1 MNEKSINVEIKD
13 AHLESVAGGEPVIVP
28 KYTTICVRCRATFTV
43 RDLKQ
48 GDYIKCPKCGTERL
62 LLRG

>member
-28 KYTTICVRCRATFTV
+28 KYTTFCGWCRATFTV
-43 RDLKQ
+43 YNVIQ
-48 GDYIKCPKCGTERL
+48 GEYIKCPKCGAMRL
-62 LLRG
+62 VIWG